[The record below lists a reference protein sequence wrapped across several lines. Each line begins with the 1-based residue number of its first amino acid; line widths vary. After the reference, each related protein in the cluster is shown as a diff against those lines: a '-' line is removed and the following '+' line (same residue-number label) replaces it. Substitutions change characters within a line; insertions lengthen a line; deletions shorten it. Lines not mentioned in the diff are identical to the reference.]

1 MDIARGDLDD
11 PTVIAAVRLLISD
24 TSDDPATQVLSD
36 AEITALLG
44 MYSGDQR
51 LAAARAL
58 VVIATS
64 ETLLSK
70 KIQTQDLTTDGPAVA
85 TALLAQAKDLRDE
98 VQRDKDEDTWGVG
111 LFDTTRRSPNPAILR
126 QFGW

>member
-1 MDIARGDLDD
+1 MGFYEPA
-11 PTVIAAVRLLISD
+11 VVESVRLLIAD
-24 TSDDPATQVLSD
+24 TSTDPATQVLSD
-36 AEITALLG
+36 SEITAILD

-51 LAAARAL
+51 LAAARSL

-85 TALLAQAKDLRDE
+85 AALLAQAKDLRDE
-98 VQRDKDEDTWGVG
+98 VQRDKDDDQWGIG
-111 LFDTTRRSPNPAILR
+111 LFATTGHRRPPGLLR

>member
-1 MDIARGDLDD
+1 MGFYEPA
-11 PTVIAAVRLLISD
+11 VVESVRLLIAD
-24 TSDDPATQVLSD
+24 TSTDPATQVLSD
-36 AEITALLG
+36 SEITAILD

-111 LFDTTRRSPNPAILR
+111 LFATTRRNPNPVILH

>member
-1 MDIARGDLDD
+1 MSVYEPVTIE
-11 PTVIAAVRLLISD
+11 AVRLLIAD
-24 TSDDPATQVLSD
+24 NPDDQTKRVLSD
-36 AEITALLG
+36 DELSALLD
-44 MYSGDQR
+44 MYNADQR

-85 TALLAQAKDLRDE
+85 AALLAQAKDLRDE
-98 VQRDKDEDTWGVG
+98 VQRDKDDNQWGIG
-111 LFDTTRRSPNPAILR
+111 LFATTPRNPNPAVLR